1 MLRIYANRSDGSEV
15 YPDKIA
21 INLSPTLYLTIRAKV
36 MILWNINTSLGL
48 VNGAAGIV
56 KDFLYKNGDK
66 AINDYKAINDM

>member
-1 MLRIYANRSDGSEV
+1 MDTNCSDGSEV

-21 INLSPTLYLTIRAKV
+21 RNLSATLYLAIGAKV
-36 MILWNINTSLGL
+36 IILWNINTSLGL